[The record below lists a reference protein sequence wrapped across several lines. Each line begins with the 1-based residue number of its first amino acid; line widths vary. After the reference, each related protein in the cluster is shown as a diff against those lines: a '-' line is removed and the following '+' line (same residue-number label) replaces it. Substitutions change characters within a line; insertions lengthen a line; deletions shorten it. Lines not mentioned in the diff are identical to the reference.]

1 MASAYAKLPLYPVV
15 NLGQSAA
22 MKWTSLLGL
31 WVLLAAAPAFAGA
44 AVDEGPLS
52 PCAPSQAGTD
62 AQPTYAWGIEIAS
75 AFSKDQAL
83 AEFDQVKQGHSD
95 LLGSYAPMVV
105 ETCDLHLGT
114 ALRYSARIGM
124 DSRDAADALCA
135 KLQAAGAACIVLK
148 N

>member
-1 MASAYAKLPLYPVV
+1 MARPICVML
-15 NLGQSAA
+15 QSMRVALLSLC
-22 MKWTSLLGL
+22 MLLG
-31 WVLLAAAPAFAGA
+31 APAALAQA
-44 AVDEGPLS
+44 ALDEGPLT
-52 PCAPSQAGTD
+52 PCTPSQAESG
-62 AQPTYAWGIEIAS
+62 AAAGQPDWGIEIAG
-75 AFSKDQAL
+75 AFSKDEAL
-83 AEFDQVKQGHSD
+83 AEFDQVKQAHSD

-135 KLQAAGAACIVLK
+135 KLQAAGGACVVEK

>member
-1 MASAYAKLPLYPVV
+1 MARPICVML
-15 NLGQSAA
+15 QSMRVALLSLC
-22 MKWTSLLGL
+22 MLLG
-31 WVLLAAAPAFAGA
+31 APAALAQA
-44 AVDEGPLS
+44 ALAEGPLT
-52 PCAPSQAGTD
+52 PCTPSQAESG
-62 AQPTYAWGIEIAS
+62 AAPGQPDWGIEIAG
-75 AFSKDQAL
+75 AFSKDEAL
-83 AEFDQVKQGHSD
+83 AEFDQVKQAHSD

-135 KLQAAGAACIVLK
+135 KLQAAGGACVVEK